1 MGATPCTYWVCW
13 VIQAWLGQGDWVR
26 EGWSMGEFEFILSL
40 SAYSTHPHFWVSSPT
55 IRLPGPAH
63 TYCEADLSLLLV
75 QLRRQI
81 WETELSPLSEDQDFL
96 WGSAHHTKRL
106 PFFPPGWLS
115 ILTRLLK
122 WAILLCRLM
131 QMRFV
136 KVGLSHQTLSDVFKH
151 LWVPFRLKMGLP
163 YISETWGLFIIN
175 HFLSSVRI
183 SLRNRE
189 WELIRSILLNLLLI
203 AADYALH

>member
-13 VIQAWLGQGDWVR
+13 VIQAWLGQGDWVW

-96 WGSAHHTKRL
+96 WGSAHHTERL
-106 PFFPPGWLS
+106 PFFPPWVTLHTHEATQMSHTPLQTHANEICQSWPVSSDFIRCVQTSLS
-115 ILTRLLK
+115 
-122 WAILLCRLM
+122 
-131 QMRFV
+131 
-136 KVGLSHQTLSDVFKH
+136 
-151 LWVPFRLKMGLP
+151 PF
-163 YISETWGLFIIN
+163 
-175 HFLSSVRI
+175 
-183 SLRNRE
+183 
-189 WELIRSILLNLLLI
+189 
-203 AADYALH
+203 